1 VAGFAAV
8 PRVYSPLGILFFGL
22 IAALYYRV
30 GTYVALPPR
39 LGPSAAAAALA
50 GVGAGII
57 AVTWLYLSDS
67 RYPPSLAAWAG
78 SLVLVI
84 VSQGALGGILGASA
98 AWMIR
103 RRVRSSSSA
112 QADA

>member
-1 VAGFAAV
+1 VEGFAAD

-22 IAALYYRV
+22 MAAMYYRV

-57 AVTWLYLSDS
+57 AVTWLYLS

-98 AWMIR
+98 AWIIR
-103 RRVRSSSSA
+103 RRVRSSSST